1 MAIINDLPCV
11 SGLGLTKEL
20 LWTNSNP
27 TQSFGN
33 TKVTI
38 TDITNYD
45 YIMFETAICPSSA
58 LIPDKYYQTLC
69 KVSDIVTKVGGY
81 YGRPLMLSCVYSVS
95 ASSLVTFQ
103 RLVVWDS
110 LTVAN
115 FQSCTQF
122 NTSSVNNYINVPL
135 RIYGVKGEIN

>member
-1 MAIINDLPCV
+1 MPVINMLPQA
-11 SGLGLTKEL
+11 SGGGLTKEL
-20 LWTNSNP
+20 LWTNPNP

-33 TKVTI
+33 TRVTI

-45 YIMFETAICPSSA
+45 YIMFETAICPTSA
-58 LIPDKYYQTLC
+58 SIPDTYYQTLC

-81 YGRPLMLSCVYSVS
+81 YGRPLMLSSVYSVS
-95 ASSLVTFQ
+95 ASSWITFQ
-103 RLVVWDS
+103 RLIVWDS
-110 LTVAN
+110 LTVVN

-122 NTSSVNNYINVPL
+122 NSSTVNNNINVPL